1 MAESDDVAELHAR
14 IARLEERNRE
24 LDERNRRLETESAS
38 VTRPVPAPAA
48 QPTPTA
54 SSPMSPASSTTPPT
68 TSRGRVRGAVA
79 AVLLVVSVLLAPV
92 ATLGTWARVQL
103 VDTDRFVETF
113 APLVEDPGVQDLIVA
128 EVSRAVEEGI
138 DLAGIAAD
146 LESGILELGLPP
158 RAQQAAGLLVAPAVE
173 GVRSLITSTVE
184 RVVTSPRFARVWTV
198 ALEQTHARAVA
209 VLRGDDGRLLALEGD
224 QLSLQLGVVVAE
236 VRAVLIEQGFAFAER
251 IPEVDRSIPIVTSQ
265 SLGAVAS
272 GYRLAVAVGWWL
284 PFVVLGLLALG
295 LALARDRRRG
305 LARTGAGYTVALAL
319 LAVGLALARRLLV
332 RELGE
337 VGVPVAAGR
346 AMVDQVSAVLVAA
359 VTALLLLSV
368 LVAVGAWLLGDSR
381 PATAARSLGTRASGA
396 VRAAMDRGGLDPR
409 GVGRL
414 VERGR
419 RAIVAVTV
427 VVGVGAV
434 LLGRPVTPG
443 RVLGSL
449 AGVLVVLALVEIVRR
464 PVPVPVTDPGP
475 AADPVA

>member
-209 VLRGDDGRLLALEGD
+209 VLRG
-224 QLSLQLGVVVAE
+224 
-236 VRAVLIEQGFAFAER
+236 
-251 IPEVDRSIPIVTSQ
+251 
-265 SLGAVAS
+265 
-272 GYRLAVAVGWWL
+272 
-284 PFVVLGLLALG
+284 
-295 LALARDRRRG
+295 
-305 LARTGAGYTVALAL
+305 
-319 LAVGLALARRLLV
+319 
-332 RELGE
+332 
-337 VGVPVAAGR
+337 
-346 AMVDQVSAVLVAA
+346 
-359 VTALLLLSV
+359 
-368 LVAVGAWLLGDSR
+368 
-381 PATAARSLGTRASGA
+381 
-396 VRAAMDRGGLDPR
+396 
-409 GVGRL
+409 
-414 VERGR
+414 
-419 RAIVAVTV
+419 
-427 VVGVGAV
+427 
-434 LLGRPVTPG
+434 
-443 RVLGSL
+443 
-449 AGVLVVLALVEIVRR
+449 
-464 PVPVPVTDPGP
+464 
-475 AADPVA
+475 